1 MRRAFITLALLV
13 ALATPVAA
21 QAPKP
26 PSGPQPTPVPDPKPI
41 AVAALVT
48 GSGLRVTWPPVAGTA
63 RACVLRGGQLLYC
76 APGPPIALLPQD
88 SGRIVQPGTVVELRL
103 YNAQFGVIARAEV
116 VARWARYLPSIQ
128 RPPR

>member
-1 MRRAFITLALLV
+1 MKRALFTLALLLTLG
-13 ALATPVAA
+13 APVAA

-26 PSGPQPTPVPDPKPI
+26 TTGPQPAPAPDPKTLS
-41 AVAALVT
+41 VAAIVT
-48 GSGLRVTWPPVAGTA
+48 GSGLRVTWPPVSGTA

-103 YNAQFGVIARAEV
+103 YNAQYVVIARAEV
-116 VARWARYLPSIQ
+116 VARWTRYLPSIAK
-128 RPPR
+128 PPR